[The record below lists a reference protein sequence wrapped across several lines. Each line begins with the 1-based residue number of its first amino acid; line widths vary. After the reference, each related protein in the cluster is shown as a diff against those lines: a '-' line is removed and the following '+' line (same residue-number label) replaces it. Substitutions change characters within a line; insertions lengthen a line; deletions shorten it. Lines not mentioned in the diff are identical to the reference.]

1 MALRA
6 GSHTEMIRG
15 ASHAI
20 LVSHP
25 DVTARVIEAA
35 ARATT

>member
-6 GSHTEMIRG
+6 GSHTEVLRG

-25 DVTARVIEAA
+25 DATARVIEAA
-35 ARATT
+35 ARATS